1 VAKTIIKGRFATA
14 ADIAGIHQISAS
26 RREWLDR
33 EVGKAI
39 ADTVIYAV
47 PVQATHTSTTGKTKK
62 PSARAMK
69 GGAKRSARTARLR
82 ATKK

>member
-33 EVGKAI
+33 EVAN
-39 ADTVIYAV
+39 
-47 PVQATHTSTTGKTKK
+47 H
-62 PSARAMK
+62 RCRMCM
-69 GGAKRSARTARLR
+69 
-82 ATKK
+82 